1 MERKGQCIGGF
12 MQSMRLDKSGL
23 RLSGVRQLS
32 GALHL
37 RVPGLPRV
45 DRMFVLHRA
54 WSCNGRLVRD

>member
-1 MERKGQCIGGF
+1 

-23 RLSGVRQLS
+23 HLSGVRQLS

-45 DRMFVLHRA
+45 DRMFVLHRT
-54 WSCNGRLVRD
+54 WSRNGRLVRD